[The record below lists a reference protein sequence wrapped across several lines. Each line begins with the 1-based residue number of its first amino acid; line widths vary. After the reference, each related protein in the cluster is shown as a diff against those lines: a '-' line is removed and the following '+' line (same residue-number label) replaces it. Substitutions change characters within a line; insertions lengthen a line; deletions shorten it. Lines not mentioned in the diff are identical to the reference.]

1 MRWPQGTQKGNQH
14 NNLQFF
20 VNVCMPHATCFML
33 FCYVLLDWD
42 SSFTSSVRKPAS
54 KILGKESVG
63 LNGSWVDSVNT
74 KFENNMDPND
84 TNPVATAS
92 AAAFP
97 CTCCWHVRPV
107 PEATKYTSVVFV
119 YHQIITTVLDPF
131 HACPQNP
138 AQLLQQFIGE
148 KMGGNRKN
156 NEGYKKWKN
165 NQHFC
170 HVAQVAAR
178 RMSSLFRPTSL
189 PRSAVK
195 RFS

>member
-97 CTCCWHVRPV
+97 LHLLLACSSSSWGDKIHIGGICISSDYHDSAWSVSCLPTESRS
-107 PEATKYTSVVFV
+107 TSSAI
-119 YHQIITTVLDPF
+119 HW
-131 HACPQNP
+131 
-138 AQLLQQFIGE
+138 
-148 KMGGNRKN
+148 RKN
-156 NEGYKKWKN
+156 GGQSKEQWRLQKVKK
-165 NQHFC
+165 
-170 HVAQVAAR
+170 
-178 RMSSLFRPTSL
+178 
-189 PRSAVK
+189 
-195 RFS
+195 